1 MKCQHCD
8 IEMVYI
14 YGVSMG
20 DPYAMEFRGATGK
33 KYGTPLDLMYCPKCG
48 TVKAI
53 EHRTEEKDI

>member
-33 KYGTPLDLMYCPKCG
+33 KIWNTARPYVLSEMWNSQSDR
-48 TVKAI
+48 ASN
-53 EHRTEEKDI
+53 